1 MKALVLYGPNDLKL
15 EEVEAPSPGPGE
27 VLVRVKRVG
36 ICGTDKA
43 FFKGTYRPGKL
54 PIIPGHE
61 VFGEI
66 VEVGE
71 GVDGGYIGRPVTS
84 EINFYCGKCSYC
96 REGLRTH
103 CPYRKVLGI
112 TVDGGMAEYMITRAD
127 LVHDVSGLSPVEAA
141 FVEPL
146 AAVIEMLEMHPV
158 RDGDTV
164 AVIGSGTVGLLSMRV
179 LRAIA
184 RPSLLV
190 AIAREGSPKLRY
202 VRASGVDDI
211 VDEKRA
217 IEYARAVT
225 KEGQGFDYVVEASGD
240 PGALELAVE
249 LVRPRGV
256 IAAKS
261 THGAPT
267 SFNLT
272 KLVVKEARIVGSRC
286 GPFDKAID
294 LLRRKL
300 VKVEDLVTSE
310 EPLERGVEAFRKSF
324 ERDQVKVHIIP

>member
-1 MKALVLYGPNDLKL
+1 MKALVLYGPGDLRL
-15 EEVEAPSPGPGE
+15 EEVETPSPGPRQA
-27 VLVRVKRVG
+27 LVRVGRVG

-61 VFGEI
+61 VVGEV
-66 VEVGE
+66 VEVGGE
-71 GVDGGYIGRPVTS
+71 VNEVHVGQMVTS

-112 TVDGGMAEYMITRAD
+112 SVDGGMAEYMITRAD
-127 LVHDVSGLSPVEAA
+127 LVHDVSGLSPLEAA
-141 FVEPL
+141 FIEPL
-146 AAVIEMLEMHPV
+146 AAVIEMLEMHPA
-158 RDGDTV
+158 REGDRV
-164 AVIGSGTVGLLSMRV
+164 AVIGSGAIGLLAMRV
-179 LRAIA
+179 LRAMA
-184 RPSLLV
+184 RPALLV
-190 AIAREGSPKLRY
+190 AIVREGSPKLRY
-202 VRASGVDDI
+202 VEASGVDEI
-211 VDEKRA
+211 VEERRA
-217 IEYARAVT
+217 LDYARTAT
-225 KEGQGFDYVVEASGD
+225 KEGQGFDYVVEASGN
-240 PGALELAVE
+240 PGALDLAVE

-261 THGAPT
+261 THGAPV

-294 LLRRKL
+294 ILRKKL
-300 VKVEDLVTSE
+300 VRVDDLVTSE

-324 ERDQVKVHIIP
+324 EREQVKVHIIP